1 LMPIYSKKSTECGI
15 HATIKSV
22 RPRSILYMYT
32 VRDREKG
39 YSHFL
44 ECRIT
49 YGWPGKLQKKI
60 AIKRTSGTPGFMRNT
75 FKILYFLGTLIIY
88 SNPSHADSTAAQ
100 NLKLA
105 YDIFIG
111 DFLTGSVNIEVDTE
125 LKRYMVKSQLR
136 SHGLLDFLFE
146 YRGQNKVVGRIF
158 PQDARPDY
166 YEARGSWAGK
176 QRTVD
181 IRYDLAGRLIYKAVP
196 PAAEDDRDLVPA
208 KLLPGTADPVTAM
221 FAAFTRASR
230 STTCNDQL
238 KIFDGRRRYNIYL
251 SEVAGSNTKGPLYSG
266 SARVCRARQ
275 TVLAGASRRI
285 WLPQF
290 ARPDRTDIWIAS
302 IRPDLPLLPVRIK
315 ADLGIAD
322 LVAHLVAIGGR
333 KVPPGETLGQNA
345 ASEENQPGQTNSE
358 SQQ

>member
-1 LMPIYSKKSTECGI
+1 MQQSSLSGLDIFCKCMLCVIEKYSLLTFLGMPHYFWPASKIAE
-15 HATIKSV
+15 
-22 RPRSILYMYT
+22 
-32 VRDREKG
+32 
-39 YSHFL
+39 
-44 ECRIT
+44 
-49 YGWPGKLQKKI
+49 KI
-60 AIKRTSGTPGFMRNT
+60 AIKRTIGTPGFMPNT
-75 FKILYFLGTLIIY
+75 FKILSFFATLIIY
-88 SNPSHADSTAAQ
+88 PYPSHADSPATQ

-105 YDIFIG
+105 YDVFIG
-111 DFLTGSVNIEVDTE
+111 DLLTGSADIEVDTG
-125 LKRYMVKSQLR
+125 LKRYTVKSRLR
-136 SHGLLDFLFE
+136 SHGLLELLFE
-146 YRGQNKVVGRIF
+146 YRGRNKAVGRIIL
-158 PQDARPDY
+158 QDARPDY
-166 YEARGSWAGK
+166 YESHGSWAGE
-176 QRTVD
+176 QRTVK
-181 IRYDLAGRLIYKAVP
+181 ISYELAGGLTYNAVP

-266 SARVCRARQ
+266 PARVCRARQ
-275 TVLAGASRRI
+275 IVLAGASRRI

-333 KVPPGETLGQNA
+333 KVPPGETLGQNL
-345 ASEENQPGQTNSE
+345 ASEENQSGQTNSE